1 MLFKKLLRTV
11 WKYKSQFL
19 SMILMIAIGVGVFA
33 GFNME
38 WKSIEYNTEAFYEE
52 TAFADYRLYS
62 DKGFTEEEIQKI
74 KQLQDVKAASRVL
87 CINVNM
93 KNTKKSMG
101 LTVLEEYTVSTLHI
115 SEGSPYSPDSDGIY
129 LSDKFAQANDIH
141 IEDEI
146 VLTYNN
152 LEIAGKVVA
161 LVKAS
166 EYMICVAGDEQVM
179 PDYSTY
185 GFCYITPKKL
195 KDCLKTEFYSGIF
208 IRSDTDKAMM
218 EVQVQSTLGRNVL
231 LLSKSEN
238 TSYAGAQGE
247 ISEGKTMGS
256 VIPVLFLL
264 IAVLTMV
271 TTMHRITVNEKTQIG
286 TLKALGFK
294 NRRILFHY
302 TSFGLFIGIVGTG
315 IGTLLGCGFAYLIVN
330 PRGMM
335 ATYLDL
341 PSWRLVMPW
350 FGYLALIGI
359 IVFLTLIGFLSI
371 RKLLK
376 GSAADS
382 LRPYTPKKMKNIVL
396 EKTKLWQRLSFKT
409 KWNTRDVL
417 RHKSRTFMTLFGILG
432 CMILLVGG
440 LGMKDTVDNFT
451 DVLYNDICN
460 YNTKINL
467 TDTAE
472 YSEAVALSQAY
483 HGDYLASFGIAYDG
497 TAIALEIYHI
507 ENETIRFIDRKNRL
521 TELTD
526 DGAYICIRIADRG
539 VKIGDTISISPYGSD
554 VVYQVKV
561 AGVLRS
567 MLNES
572 ITMTEEYAKSV
583 GIEYHV
589 NTIYTR
595 SDGDAIT
602 TGSEIISSLQTKE
615 TIISSF
621 DSMMEIMNL
630 MVFILVIAAVVLG
643 IVVLYNLGVMSYI
656 ERYRELATLK
666 VVGFKDKHIGKILIS
681 QNLWITIIGI
691 VLGLPAGVF
700 VIYILLKLLASE
712 YELKLSLGV
721 LTFAVSILLT
731 FGVSLVVSF
740 FVARK
745 NKRVDMVEALKGVE

>member
-11 WKYKSQFL
+11 WKYKAQFF

-38 WKSIEYNTEAFYEE
+38 WKSIEYNTEAFFEE

-62 DKGFTEEEIQKI
+62 DKGFTGEEVLKI
-74 KQLQDVKAASRVL
+74 KEIEGVEAASRALSV
-87 CINVNM
+87 NVNV
-93 KNTKKSMG
+93 KNTKKALG
-101 LTVLEEYTVSTLHI
+101 LTVLEEYTVSTLLI
-115 SEGSPYSPDSDGIY
+115 SEGSAYSSESDGIY

-141 IEDEI
+141 IDDEL

-152 LEIAGKVVA
+152 LEIAGRVVA

-166 EYMICVAGDEQVM
+166 EYMICVSGDEQIM

-185 GFCYITPKKL
+185 GFCYISPKKL
-195 KDCLKTEFYSGIF
+195 KESLKMEFYSGIF
-208 IRSDTDKAMM
+208 IRSKNDKTTM
-218 EVQVQSTLGRNVL
+218 ESKIMTALNRNVL
-231 LLSKSEN
+231 LLTKSEN
-238 TSYAGAQGE
+238 MSYAGAQGE

-302 TSFGLFIGIVGTG
+302 TSFGLFIGI
-315 IGTLLGCGFAYLIVN
+315 IGTAIGALLGCGMAYIVVSPN
-330 PRGMM
+330 GMM

-341 PSWRLVMPW
+341 PSWKLVMPW
-350 FGYLALIGI
+350 FGYVALIGI
-359 IVFLTLIGFLSI
+359 IVFLTFISFLSV
-371 RKLLK
+371 RNMLK

-382 LRPYTPKKMKNIVL
+382 LRPYTPKKMKNILL
-396 EKTKLWQRLSFKT
+396 EKTKLWRKLSFKT

-440 LGMKDTVDNFT
+440 LGMKDTMDNFT
-451 DVLYNDICN
+451 DVLYNDVSN

-472 YSEAVALSQAY
+472 YSEAVALSETY
-483 HGDYLASFGIAYDG
+483 HGDYLASSSIAYDG
-497 TAIALEIYHI
+497 TAITLEIYHI
-507 ENETIRFIDRKNRL
+507 ENETIRFINQKNK
-521 TELTD
+521 LTD
-526 DGAYICIRIADRG
+526 LEDGGAYICLRIADRG
-539 VKIGDTISISPYGSD
+539 VKIGDTISFSPYGGEA
-554 VVYQVKV
+554 VYQVKV
-561 AGVLRS
+561 IGILRS
-567 MLNES
+567 MLSES
-572 ITMTEEYAKSV
+572 ITMTEEYAKTV

-589 NTIYTR
+589 NTIYTQED
-595 SDGDAIT
+595 SDAIA
-602 TGSEIISSLQTKE
+602 GSEIISSLQTKE

-643 IVVLYNLGVMSYI
+643 VVVLYNLGVMSYI

-681 QNLWITIIGI
+681 QNLWITVIGI

-700 VIYILLKLLASE
+700 VIYILLKLLATE
-712 YELKLSLGV
+712 YELKLTLGV
-721 LTFAVSILLT
+721 LTFTVSILLT
-731 FGVSLVVSF
+731 FGVSLVVGF

-745 NKRVDMVEALKGVE
+745 NRHVDMVEALKGVE